1 MSEPVLLHRD
11 GVVATLTLN
20 RPEVL
25 NTLDFAMVDALVA
38 RTAEI
43 AADDSLRVVVLRGAG
58 KHFMAG
64 GDVRTFAGEL
74 AHPPA
79 TRQADF
85 QRMVERVHAAIEHLH
100 RMPHP
105 VVGRVHGAVAG
116 IGLSFMNACDL
127 VVAADNA
134 YFTSAYRHIAL
145 TPDGGGSWTL
155 PRLVGLRKA
164 MEILLLSERFDA
176 AEALRL
182 GLVNR
187 VVAADALDAEVDAI
201 RPRARHGARS
211 GDAQCET
218 TGPRFAGAHAVRAAA
233 GGSRQLRPM
242 HGDRRFCRR
251 HHGVHRKA
259 PARASARAERGAWPA
274 LHGKTLVHHRRLA
287 RHRPRHRAARG
298 ARRRQCRDRGED
310 RRSRIPSCRERFIR
324 RPRRSRR
331 PAARRCRSPATSAT
345 RPRCAP
351 RWPQRRA
358 RSAASTSSSTTRA
371 PSASP
376 ARWRRR

>member
-20 RPEVL
+20 RPDVL
-25 NTLDFAMVDALVA
+25 NTLDFAMVEALVA
-38 RTAEI
+38 RTAEV

-85 QRMVERVHAAIEHLH
+85 QRMVERVHVAVEHLH

-105 VVGRVHGAVAG
+105 VVGRVQGAVAG

-155 PRLVGLRKA
+155 PRIVGLRKA

-176 AEALRL
+176 GEALRL

-187 VVAADALDAEVDAI
+187 VVAAEMLDAEVDAI
-201 RPRARHGARS
+201 
-211 GDAQCET
+211 
-218 TGPRFAGAHAVRAAA
+218 VRGLAAA
-233 GGSRQLRPM
+233 PVLATRNAKRLVRDSLTRTLSEQLQAEAVSFGQCTATADFAEGITAFVEKR
-242 HGDRRFCRR
+242 
-251 HHGVHRKA
+251 
-259 PARASARAERGAWPA
+259 PARFGQ
-274 LHGKTLVHHRRLA
+274 G
-287 RHRPRHRAARG
+287 
-298 ARRRQCRDRGED
+298 
-310 RRSRIPSCRERFIR
+310 
-324 RPRRSRR
+324 
-331 PAARRCRSPATSAT
+331 
-345 RPRCAP
+345 
-351 RWPQRRA
+351 
-358 RSAASTSSSTTRA
+358 
-371 PSASP
+371 
-376 ARWRRR
+376 